1 MRIVLAFALLAACQ
15 GLTQRPVDDAVA
27 PKGDAAKKPLMVSAW
42 NRKTQMLLVKTA
54 IDVNTDAPTAQP
66 RAGAQLKAAAGDAAA
81 GLRFMRTKTAGK
93 GKYATT
99 GLRFM
104 KAKAAGKGKYVKE
117 AHLWRKSER
126 DARGVAWCGGRGCG

>member
-1 MRIVLAFALLAACQ
+1 MAFALLAACQ

-93 GKYATT
+93 GKY
-99 GLRFM
+99 
-104 KAKAAGKGKYVKE
+104 VKE